1 MLPTADAGGC
11 SGVRDGILVRLHENR
26 AEVVEL
32 LDFGWGKGAIV
43 DADVVNG
50 VGLISRVR

>member
-26 AEVVEL
+26 AEFVEV
-32 LDFGWGKGAIV
+32 LDFGGGRGR
-43 DADVVNG
+43 DCRCG
-50 VGLISRVR
+50 RRRLISRAC